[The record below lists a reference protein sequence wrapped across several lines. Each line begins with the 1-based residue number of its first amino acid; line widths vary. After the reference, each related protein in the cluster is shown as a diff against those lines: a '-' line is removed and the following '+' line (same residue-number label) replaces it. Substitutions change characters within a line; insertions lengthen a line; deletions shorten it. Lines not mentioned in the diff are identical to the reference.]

1 MSRIG
6 HYIRV
11 GAAMCLVVVCLRTAW
26 WSAKLVYN
34 SVVHALTGLDV
45 LLGVAMA
52 LTWVLLLVA
61 SIGLLRRKRWAFW
74 LLYVAALLNLAPG
87 YIFVPF
93 VGLISPLLDPTVSVY
108 ILFYG
113 VNAAFVMLLVFAHVV
128 TRWRLESA
136 V

>member
-1 MSRIG
+1 
-6 HYIRV
+6 
-11 GAAMCLVVVCLRTAW
+11 
-26 WSAKLVYN
+26 
-34 SVVHALTGLDV
+34 
-45 LLGVAMA
+45 MA

-61 SIGLLRRKRWAFW
+61 SIGLLQRKRWSFW

-93 VGLISPLLDPTVSVY
+93 AGRLIGPLLDPTVSVY

-113 VNAAFVMLLVFAHVV
+113 VNAAFVMLLVFAHVA
-128 TRWRLESA
+128 TRSRLEGA